1 MSKPVIHA
9 FDPDR
14 HYNSQLMLD
23 CQHLGYLDAVPM
35 LDLTYGKGN
44 FWSLLP
50 DIGVWSNDLDPS
62 LGTHFSE
69 DFTDTPWGDREWGA
83 TVLDP
88 PYRMGG
94 TPSTPDFDDAYGI
107 NEYRT
112 HAQIRKLI
120 EDGTREACRI
130 SSGIT
135 MIKVQD
141 HVSSGVV
148 QPQVNWVITAA
159 APYSKFVDSLHVIGG
174 RPQSDGRKQKRA
186 RHGYSTLVVLTRK
199 RPARSKR

>member
-1 MSKPVIHA
+1 MKTIHA

-14 HYNSQLMLD
+14 RTNAQLMAD
-23 CQHLGYLDAVPM
+23 CAQLGYLDDWPV

-44 FWSLLP
+44 FWTLLP
-50 DIGVWSNDLDPS
+50 TIGVWANDLDPM
-62 LGTHFSE
+62 LDTHFCE
-69 DFTDTPWGDREWGA
+69 DFTDTPWADRTWGA

-130 SSGIT
+130 SAGLT
-135 MIKVQD
+135 MVKVQD

-148 QPQVNWVITAA
+148 QPQVNWVINAA

-174 RPQSDGRKQKRA
+174 RGQPEGRKQKRA
-186 RHGYSTLVVLTRK
+186 RHGYSTLVVLMRK
-199 RPARSKR
+199 RPSRSR

>member
-1 MSKPVIHA
+1 MSKIIHA

-14 HYNSQLMLD
+14 HYNSQLMED
-23 CQHLGYLDAVPM
+23 CAQLGYLNVDPI

-50 DIGVWSNDLDPS
+50 DIAVWTNDLDPRIE
-62 LGTHFSE
+62 TDFSE
-69 DFTDTPWGDREWGA
+69 DFTSTPWEDRAWGA

-120 EDGTREACRI
+120 EQGTREACRI
-130 SSGIT
+130 SANLT

-148 QPQVNWVITAA
+148 QPQVNWVINAA

-186 RHGYSTLVVLTRK
+186 RHGYSTLLVFTRK
-199 RPARSKR
+199 RPARKS